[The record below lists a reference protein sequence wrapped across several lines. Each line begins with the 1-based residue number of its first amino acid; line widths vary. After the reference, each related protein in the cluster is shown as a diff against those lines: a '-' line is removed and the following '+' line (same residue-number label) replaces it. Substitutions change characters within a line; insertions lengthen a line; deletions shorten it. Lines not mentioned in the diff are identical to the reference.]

1 MTDPFDG
8 DVEVAE
14 LHAARLKEWSKW
26 EAREDI
32 HTDDGVLAYTAGHA
46 VPASNVER
54 HGYAKAGKVRLAA
67 AYVADN
73 PDDDEVKKFQS
84 WAKTHSEHPD
94 VAAVQAY
101 AEARA
106 EREAAAVD
114 DNPFAEEPASTPAPR
129 KAAAA
134 SKTTA
139 PTADKE

>member
-14 LHAARLKEWSKW
+14 LYAARLKEWSKW

-32 HTDDGVLAYTAGHA
+32 TTDDGVLAYTAGHA

-54 HGYAKAGKVRLAA
+54 LGYAKAGKVRLAA
-67 AYVADN
+67 AWVVDN
-73 PDDDEVKKFQS
+73 PDDDDVKKFQT
-84 WAKTHSEHPD
+84 WAKTHAEHPD
-94 VAAVQAY
+94 VVAY
-101 AEARA
+101 QEYADTRA
-106 EREAAAVD
+106 ELDKARDD
-114 DNPFAEEPASTPAPR
+114 DNPFAEEPAPGPR
-129 KAAAA
+129 KAAPA

>member
-14 LHAARLKEWSKW
+14 LYAARLAEWSKW

-32 HTDDGVLAYTAGHA
+32 HAGVALAYAVGHP
-46 VPASNVER
+46 VPTSNVEK

-67 AYVADN
+67 AWVVDN
-73 PDDDEVKKFQS
+73 PDDEDVKRFQL
-84 WAKTHSEHPD
+84 WAKTHPEHPD
-94 VAAVQAY
+94 VVAVQTY
-101 AEARA
+101 ADARA

-114 DNPFAEEPASTPAPR
+114 DNPFADEPVEKSTRAPR
-129 KAAAA
+129 KADA
-134 SKTTA
+134 KTTV